1 MLRSIPCAALLSLAA
16 AAPLPAQSPSALD
29 TARVEVLQGRAVVI
43 GGGSDVETVRR
54 DEVFRADGR
63 TQLELSAGSRAHVG
77 WTGTMGL
84 EVFGPA
90 SLEWSASGARIQI
103 RFDELAWADV
113 ETRRGL
119 HRIDLPADWRAQV
132 GRSALHLRGIA
143 GGPTEVRVDAGA
155 PVVLDWFGGGS
166 AEARPP
172 VSVYPGSSVRL
183 DRPRFR
189 REEPRTPAQDITWEV
204 PTRPEDGDPWPWR
217 RSGGGD
223 TPAEVAE
230 REDLARQTQRLD
242 ELPGAPGSSIQSI
255 RTFEGDGT
263 SRTRPLTTDRSAA
276 RRRADGVRAQAP
288 LTSPEPPI
296 VEVLERPAPP
306 RSERRSS
313 GTPFGSR
320 GRATT
325 TTPSRRATGRPA
337 PSAGT
342 RAAAP
347 VAPTPGVRG
356 VPTERT
362 TATPRTGTPFAGGD
376 APAAAPITE
385 PAAPEPTFSEPA
397 VQEPAAPAVPVATD
411 FVRAQW
417 RGLPR
422 ARITGAGAVA
432 AERGAGVEVRA
443 LGQGRVKVF
452 VSGRSP
458 APRWCF
464 TPGRDHLMHPGAVAV
479 FEADGTV
486 RMSHGDIEAH
496 DAAPGRPS
504 FSDLP

>member
-90 SLEWSASGARIQI
+90 SLEWSASGAEIHV

-113 ETRRGL
+113 ESRRGL

-132 GRSALHLRGIA
+132 GRCALHLRGIA

-155 PVVLDWFGGGS
+155 PVVLDWVGGGS

-172 VSVYPGSSVRL
+172 VSIYPGSSVRL

-189 REEPRTPAQDITWEV
+189 REEPRTPPQDITWD
-204 PTRPEDGDPWPWR
+204 TPEGAGDGDPWPWR

-223 TPAEVAE
+223 TPAEIAE

-242 ELPGAPGSSIQSI
+242 ELPGAPGSSIQRI
-255 RTFEGDGT
+255 RTFEGDGS
-263 SRTRPLTTDRSAA
+263 SRTRALAADPSAA
-276 RRRADGVRAQAP
+276 RRRSEGVRAQAP

-296 VEVLERPAPP
+296 VQVLERPAPS
-306 RSERRSS
+306 RDGRRASS
-313 GTPFGSR
+313 APFNSR
-320 GRATT
+320 GRTQT
-325 TTPSRRATGRPA
+325 SPRTGRVSGRPA
-337 PSAGT
+337 PDARPRASAP
-342 RAAAP
+342 AAQAP
-347 VAPTPGVRG
+347 VAPGPGARG
-356 VPTERT
+356 VAVERVPTPSTTGSPAPRAER
-362 TATPRTGTPFAGGD
+362 APAGD
-376 APAAAPITE
+376 AAPE
-385 PAAPEPTFSEPA
+385 PAAPS
-397 VQEPAAPAVPVATD
+397 VPVTTD

-417 RGLPR
+417 RGLSR
-422 ARITGAGAVA
+422 SRITGAGAVA
-432 AERGAGVEVRA
+432 AERGSGVEVRA

-464 TPGRDHLMHPGAVAV
+464 TPDGDHLMHPGAVAV
-479 FEADGTV
+479 FEADGSI
-486 RMSHGDIEAH
+486 RMSYGTVEAH
-496 DAAPGRPS
+496 DAAPGRPR